1 MKQAEYDDFRLARA
15 LAEEERQ
22 AAMEERERLVAM
34 QAKQAGA
41 NGVKLALLEHRASA
55 HVGVNQTVTGYDTID
70 ETKINNKKNNAET
83 TSNASSEYEK
93 LTELSTPVKPSEEG
107 ERKHP
112 VFGRQRSLSLT
123 PASTGSSMKMSL
135 SPQKMFSRTRS
146 QSLSESQ
153 HEKSLKEYT
162 KDDIKKFLKP
172 LSTIQARKK
181 FAYLDLI
188 V

>member
-1 MKQAEYDDFRLARA
+1 MKDEEYDDLRLARA

-22 AAMEERERLVAM
+22 AAIEAKERLAAQ
-34 QAKQAGA
+34 QAKQAGT

-55 HVGVNQTVTGYDTID
+55 HMGGGVNQTVNHYDTID
-70 ETKINNKKNNAET
+70 EAKMSFKKNADND
-83 TSNASSEYEK
+83 SNASSEYEK
-93 LTELSTPVKPSEEG
+93 LTDASTIE

-123 PASTGSSMKMSL
+123 PIASGSSMKMLLTPQRKL
-135 SPQKMFSRTRS
+135 SRHRS
-146 QSLSESQ
+146 QSLTDK
-153 HEKSLKEYT
+153 HEKPLKEYT
-162 KDDIKKFLKP
+162 EDDIKKFLKP

-188 V
+188 VW